1 MLSIVSE
8 AEWSKLEEQN
18 LKQDAL
24 TRASE
29 ELCRRLSSASLPGAR
44 RLSLVS
50 FPPSAVT
57 GTGLPMLLL
66 WLTVAV
72 VAALLL
78 LAVRRRRQFPAA
90 GRVVYLIGADT
101 GFGFSSACHLQRAG
115 CRVLAGCLRPDGEG
129 ARLLRQEGCSVIS
142 VDVRDLDSVTTA
154 AAEAARL
161 AGSDG
166 LWAVIYNAGVL
177 VLGHVAWLTE
187 QQVREMFEVNVL
199 GAVRAARASLPALVR
214 PGGRLLLVGS
224 PCGSIPCEE
233 VAVYAAS
240 KAALA
245 ALAAGLQIEVLS
257 SGLHVALVTPG
268 DMAVTTNI
276 LGRQAQHVEDMW
288 QRMDAET
295 RRRDARVFA
304 AFRARLAGLRPQPP
318 VVLSTPRLRRAV
330 LRAVLD
336 VAPLR
341 HYTAVEL
348 GTRLWLGLSWLLPVR
363 LQERLVDAQLH
374 YALHRLDWDC
384 VDFNNLI

>member
-1 MLSIVSE
+1 M
-8 AEWSKLEEQN
+8 
-18 LKQDAL
+18 
-24 TRASE
+24 
-29 ELCRRLSSASLPGAR
+29 
-44 RLSLVS
+44 
-50 FPPSAVT
+50 
-57 GTGLPMLLL
+57 
-66 WLTVAV
+66 
-72 VAALLL
+72 AALLV
-78 LAVRRRRQFPAA
+78 LAVRRRRQLPPA

-101 GFGFSSACHLQRAG
+101 GFGFSSAVHLQRAG

-129 ARLLRQEGCSVIS
+129 AELLRQAGCSVIA
-142 VDVRDLDSVTTA
+142 VDVRDADSVTAA

-161 AGSDG
+161 AGPDR

-187 QQVREMFEVNVL
+187 QHARHMFDVNVL
-199 GAVRAARASLPALVR
+199 GAVRAARAALPALVR

-224 PCGSIPCEE
+224 PCGSIPCQE

-245 ALAAGLQIEVLS
+245 ALAAGLQMEVRA

-268 DMAVTTNI
+268 DMATDTNI
-276 LGRQAQHVEDMW
+276 LGQQVRHVEEMW
-288 QRMDAET
+288 QQMDAET
-295 RRRDARVFA
+295 RRRDAQQFA
-304 AFRARLAGLRPQPP
+304 AFRTRLAGLGPRPPA
-318 VVLSTPRLRRAV
+318 VLSTPRLRRAV

-348 GTRLWLGLSWLLPVR
+348 GTQLWLGLSWLLPVR

-374 YALHRLDWDC
+374 YALHLLDRDWLDL
-384 VDFNNLI
+384 NNIV